1 MSCLTRNK
9 ALANQQKRTDLS
21 KQNISGSN
29 KITEIINA
37 ITIHWFDFFFS
48 IFKIKFE
55 FFFWHYV
62 HKCKQGERH
71 TFIYTSAKIDITQ
84 HSWAGRGSG
93 PSSFWAKLKDESSR
107 LRAEEIRQRL
117 SGLQGVSWG
126 WVKRKRR
133 FFTQFNPLPPFLK
146 PPGQI
151 TS

>member
-1 MSCLTRNK
+1 MSCLTKNK

-37 ITIHWFDFFFS
+37 ITIHWFDFFFFY
-48 IFKIKFE
+48 IQNKIWVC
-55 FFFWHYV
+55 FFWHYV

-71 TFIYTSAKIDITQ
+71 TFIYTSARIDITQ

-117 SGLQGVSWG
+117 SGLQGWAEGGCKEKEDFSLSS
-126 WVKRKRR
+126 
-133 FFTQFNPLPPFLK
+133 TPSPLF
-146 PPGQI
+146 
-151 TS
+151 